1 MSDDVMMMMVM
12 MMMMMMMII
21 GGRSGARFLVSSL
34 ALARRRCCVFGRPS
48 PVAASSACGLSV
60 GGACC
65 GSVSG
70 AGSCRP
76 DERLLLLLGLG
87 ETGNPVSTLMD
98 HGPCAPLIPRSVRFA
113 REKPKSPLFPPPE
126 GACSVSVLL

>member
-1 MSDDVMMMMVM
+1 MSDDVMMMMMMMVM

-60 GGACC
+60 GGVCC

-76 DERLLLLLGLG
+76 DELLLLLLGLG
-87 ETGNPVSTLMD
+87 ETGKPGIDTDGPSMDPVL
-98 HGPCAPLIPRSVRFA
+98 P
-113 REKPKSPLFPPPE
+113 
-126 GACSVSVLL
+126 